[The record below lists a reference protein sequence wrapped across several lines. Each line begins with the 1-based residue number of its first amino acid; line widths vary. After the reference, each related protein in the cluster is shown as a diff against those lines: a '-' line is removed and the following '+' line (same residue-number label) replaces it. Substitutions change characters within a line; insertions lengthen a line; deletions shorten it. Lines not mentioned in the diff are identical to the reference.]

1 MGHILKK
8 KETYES
14 QLTSGSE
21 YITAPESGVVSYR
34 VDGLE
39 SVLTSK
45 SCWSDLDKSQAL
57 PKLISTLSKSLL

>member
-1 MGHILKK
+1 ML
-8 KETYES
+8 S
-14 QLTSGSE
+14 
-21 YITAPESGVVSYR
+21 APNVASTLA
-34 VDGLE
+34 LE